1 MKLKKKSEP
10 IKLFL
15 LKLVLLAD
23 VWRKRNRSL
32 AILRTKI
39 SYYFYTK
46 NKYHEED
53 NQKKL
58 VQFQCYAIYR
68 NDTAKALNDP
78 TMGIEDLK
86 YHLLMGWELSK
97 CF

>member
-1 MKLKKKSEP
+1 MFGENEIELWQFLGLKYRTLFIILRINILKKTPK
-10 IKLFL
+10 K
-15 LKLVLLAD
+15 
-23 VWRKRNRSL
+23 
-32 AILRTKI
+32 
-39 SYYFYTK
+39 
-46 NKYHEED
+46 
-53 NQKKL
+53 KKL

-68 NDTAKALNDP
+68 NDTAKALKDP